1 MDIAT
6 SAMNTWDVISVRECF
21 LFQMFDGESIN
32 VQIKRLDPTAAPC
45 SIPTDA
51 RSGSDVKFCSE
62 MLWKLCQRGKEKQ
75 GKETTSRTSRVQWRS
90 CEQKLL

>member
-1 MDIAT
+1 
-6 SAMNTWDVISVRECF
+6 
-21 LFQMFDGESIN
+21 MFDGKSIN

-62 MLWKLCQRGKEKQ
+62 ML
-75 GKETTSRTSRVQWRS
+75 
-90 CEQKLL
+90 